1 MIVALQSE
9 QGEPMA
15 KNVVELL
22 KDVPL
27 FSSFSEKHLQAVVK
41 TAKEMEFEPG
51 KPIVRE
57 GDRSKVGFFLILDG
71 QVEVR
76 RGGQVLSRLGAG
88 QFFGEMA
95 VLDGQPR
102 SADVVAVT
110 PTKCLVLASW
120 DIRALITTYPDIAL
134 ELIGELTRRLRQTSM
149 ALSE

>member
-1 MIVALQSE
+1 
-9 QGEPMA
+9 MA
-15 KNVVELL
+15 KNVAALL

-41 TAKEMEFEPG
+41 TAKELEFEPG
-51 KPIVRE
+51 KPIMKD
-57 GDRSKVGFFLILDG
+57 GDRSRVGFFLILDG

-76 RGGQVLSRLGAG
+76 KGTKALSRLGAG

-102 SADVVAVT
+102 SADVIPVT

-120 DIRALITTYPDIAL
+120 DIKALMTTYPDIAL
-134 ELIGELTRRLRQTSM
+134 EIIGELTRRLRQTNM
-149 ALSE
+149 TLSE

>member
-1 MIVALQSE
+1 
-9 QGEPMA
+9 MA
-15 KNVVELL
+15 KNVSELL

-27 FSSFSEKHLQAVVK
+27 FSSFNDKHLQAVVK
-41 TAKEMEFEPG
+41 TAKETEFG
-51 KPIVRE
+51 SGATIVKE
-57 GDRSKVGFFLILDG
+57 GDRSKVGFFLILEG

-76 RGGQVLSRLGAG
+76 KAGRVLSRLGSG

-102 SADVVAVT
+102 SADVVAVA

-120 DIRALITTYPDIAL
+120 DIKGLITTYPDIAH
-134 ELIGELTRRLRQTSM
+134 EIIGELTRRLRQTSM

>member
-1 MIVALQSE
+1 
-9 QGEPMA
+9 MA
-15 KNVVELL
+15 KSVAEML

-27 FSSFSEKHLQAVVK
+27 FSSFNDKHLQAVAK
-41 TAKEMEFEPG
+41 TAKEMEFESG
-51 KPIVRE
+51 TPIVKE
-57 GDRSKVGFFLILDG
+57 GDRSKVGFFLILEG

-76 RGGQVLSRLGAG
+76 RGTKVVSRLGSG

-120 DIRALITTYPDIAL
+120 DIKGLITTYPDIAH
-134 ELIGELTRRLRQTSM
+134 EIIGELTRRLRQTSM

>member
-1 MIVALQSE
+1 
-9 QGEPMA
+9 MA
-15 KNVVELL
+15 KSVTELL

-27 FSSFSEKHLQAVVK
+27 FASFSDKHLQALVK
-41 TAKEMEFEPG
+41 TAKEMEFETG
-51 KPIVRE
+51 QTIVKE

-76 RGGQVLSRLGAG
+76 KGTRVLSRLGSG

-95 VLDGQPR
+95 VLDAQPR

-120 DIRALITTYPDIAL
+120 DIKALITTYPDIAL
-134 ELIGELTRRLRQTSM
+134 EIIGELTRRLRQTSM

>member
-1 MIVALQSE
+1 
-9 QGEPMA
+9 MA
-15 KNVVELL
+15 KSVAEML

-27 FSSFSEKHLQAVVK
+27 FSSFNEKHLQAVAK
-41 TAKEMEFEPG
+41 TAKQVEFDAG
-51 KPIVRE
+51 QPIVKE
-57 GDRSKVGFFLILDG
+57 GDRTKVGFFLVLDG

-76 RGGQVLSRLGAG
+76 KGAKVLSRLGSG

-102 SADVVAVT
+102 SADVVAVA

-120 DIRALITTYPDIAL
+120 DIKALITTYPDIAL
-134 ELIGELTRRLRQTSM
+134 EIIAELTRRLRQTSL

>member
-1 MIVALQSE
+1 MVGNA
-9 QGEPMA
+9 A
-15 KNVVELL
+15 ELL
-22 KDVPL
+22 KGVPL
-27 FSSFSEKHLQAVVK
+27 FSSLSDKHLQAIAK
-41 TAKEMEFEPG
+41 MAKETQFSQG
-51 KPIVRE
+51 TTIVQE

-76 RGGQVLSRLGAG
+76 KGNKVLSRLGAG

-102 SADVVAVT
+102 SADVVAAT

-120 DIRALITTYPDIAL
+120 DIKALIKTYPELAHEIIA
-134 ELIGELTRRLRQTSM
+134 ELARRLRQTSL